1 MSPSDCGPVTI
12 TRLTGSA
19 DCALE
24 DAAAGLDDDCAGEDG
39 AAGLDDGWED
49 EGAEDRVDGLAVLPA
64 HAASSNAVNR
74 TASGRSLFMNSMLL
88 LG

>member
-1 MSPSDCGPVTI
+1 MRVTGSSDCAE
-12 TRLTGSA
+12 A
-19 DCALE
+19 DGAAALADGWE
-24 DAAAGLDDDCAGEDG
+24 ADAAAALA
-39 AAGLDDGWED
+39 DGWED
-49 EGAEDRVDGLAVLPA
+49 EGAEDRVDGLAALPA